1 MTKFPRNLLV
11 ARTPAEKSVTRT
23 VVLIDEGTAWCI
35 AEDDETEF
43 SSVCSTLIIPW
54 PIWKEISTHTTRP
67 MTHAEVLEK
76 VTNTQGMVVRYSD
89 DDESGWCPAQFFIYE
104 HGGEGKEW
112 AIIKNGVYSEPQ
124 KFEVPV

>member
-35 AEDDETEF
+35 AEDDEPEF

-54 PIWKEISTHTTRP
+54 PLWQEISTHTTRP

-76 VTNTQGMVVRYSD
+76 VTTTPGIVARYK
-89 DDESGWCPAQFFIYE
+89 DDESGWCPAQFFRYE
-104 HGGEGKEW
+104 FRGENMEW
-112 AIIKNGVYSEPQ
+112 AIVKNGVYSEPQ
-124 KFEVPV
+124 KFEVPN